1 MVSWLSADRR
11 MVNASLQFALRF
23 YKRWLSPM
31 LPASCRFEPTC
42 SEYAAQAIELHG
54 TLIGGALALWRLLRC
69 QPLARAGYDP
79 VPCLHPLHSNHT
91 NHQSPGAASR
101 LSADC

>member
-1 MVSWLSADRR
+1 MLSAFF
-11 MVNASLQFALRF
+11 QFALRF
-23 YKRWLSPM
+23 YKRWLSPV

-54 TLIGGALALWRLLRC
+54 ALMGGMLALWRLLRC
-69 QPLARAGYDP
+69 QPFARAGYDP
-79 VPCLHPLHSNHT
+79 VPTFRPLPCNHT

-101 LSADC
+101 LSSDRAPAGRGC